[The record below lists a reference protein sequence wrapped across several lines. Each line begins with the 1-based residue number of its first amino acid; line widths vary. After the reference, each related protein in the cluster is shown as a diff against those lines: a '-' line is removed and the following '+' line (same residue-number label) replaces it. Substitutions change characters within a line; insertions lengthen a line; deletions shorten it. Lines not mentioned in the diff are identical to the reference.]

1 MYVILGFVKYYLM
14 SVTLEL
20 CTELTI
26 HFISFFLETF
36 FVNLFF
42 SLKMYTVEVGTL
54 LVDDGQHFPSTS
66 KKLLFQSL

>member
-26 HFISFFLETF
+26 HFISFFLDKF

-54 LVDDGQHFPSTS
+54 LVDDGQHFASTS